1 MLLSEHLLLES
12 LREEKEP
19 IFDRPELID
28 VAKNIFVNGKVTCHA
43 LDLTRH
49 DMEISKA
56 SHDFA
61 IGKLFPK
68 EYKIF
73 EAKYNEYVKSFKYA
87 EKIGDRET
95 SRKIRTALQEFT
107 SKGTILT
114 VKPRTKSVT
123 RLYPY
128 CLQTNG
134 NIACIYVTKDKTD
147 RIFVIIDPANNAIVT
162 AHQCRPA
169 DLDARIVNFA
179 SLELLNLKVYGTLDV
194 EPVDTYAA
202 LKNYEAAL
210 LTNVIKDK
218 MMNKFFISQ
227 GIAPQVKQ
235 QAIRKFEEELRNRQV

>member
-1 MLLSEHLLLES
+1 MLLSEHLILEA
-12 LREEKEP
+12 LHEEKEP

-49 DMEISKA
+49 DMAFSKA
-56 SHDFA
+56 AHELA
-61 IGKLFPK
+61 IRKLFQK
-68 EYKIF
+68 EYKVF
-73 EAKYNEYVKSFKYA
+73 ATKYNEYCKNFMYA
-87 EKIGDRET
+87 EKTGDRET
-95 SRKIRTALQEFT
+95 SREIRKALQEFT
-107 SKGTILT
+107 SKGSIPT
-114 VKPRTKSVT
+114 VEPRTKSVT

-147 RIFVIIDPANNAIVT
+147 RIFVIIDPTNNSIVT
-162 AHQCRPA
+162 AYQCRPA